1 MLMKKL
7 FAFIIIVFTL
17 CFGFSFNVYGAENS
31 DLSSESEEITQFKD
45 EISDGLEQITDD
57 DVNDVL
63 KDNDISLK
71 DPASVSNISFG
82 TVIDKLLSYFTDS
95 LKKPIIML
103 GKILA
108 IILLCAIAQNIAIS
122 GSSLTKT
129 FNTMGILATITVMYE
144 TVSVTIETVQQALTR
159 LSEFMI
165 SYVPIFSSVTAVG
178 GNVSASGSYYAMT
191 LIACEIIGLVGNNI
205 IMPFLSIVMA
215 ISLVSAI
222 NPNLQFSGAAE
233 SIKKACQWILGG
245 VTTLFVGM
253 LSIQGIAGSASDSL
267 ITRTAK
273 FAASSFIPIIGGAV
287 SEAYSTL
294 YGSIGVIRTGVGT
307 IGIIAIL
314 IMVLKPIIAIIAA
327 KFSISLA
334 QIISGIFGQ
343 KESCEF
349 LKSTNAVLSIGLSVV
364 ICFSLIFIISTAVLM
379 LMAMN
384 LNWQMTVYN
393 WQLYT
398 QKTYRG

>member
-178 GNVSASGSYYAMT
+178 GSVSSSGSYYAMT

-398 QKTYRG
+398 QKNYRG

>member
-31 DLSSESEEITQFKD
+31 DLSSESEEIIQFKD

-178 GNVSASGSYYAMT
+178 GSVSASGSYYAMT

-398 QKTYRG
+398 QKNYRG

>member
-7 FAFIIIVFTL
+7 FTFIIIVFTVS
-17 CFGFSFNVYGAENS
+17 FGFSFNVYGAENS

-45 EISDGLEQITDD
+45 EISDGLDQITDD

-71 DPASVSNISFG
+71 DPDSVSNISFG
-82 TVIDKLLSYFTDS
+82 TVIDKLLSEFTDS
-95 LKKPIIML
+95 LKKPMIML

-108 IILLCAIAQNIAIS
+108 IILLCTIAQNIAIS

-191 LIACEIIGLVGNNI
+191 LIACEIIGLVGNKI

-233 SIKKACQWILGG
+233 SIKKACQWLLGG

-267 ITRTAK
+267 VTRTAK

-364 ICFSLIFIISTAVLM
+364 VCFSLIFIISTAVLM

-384 LNWQMTVYN
+384 IN
-393 WQLYT
+393 
-398 QKTYRG
+398 